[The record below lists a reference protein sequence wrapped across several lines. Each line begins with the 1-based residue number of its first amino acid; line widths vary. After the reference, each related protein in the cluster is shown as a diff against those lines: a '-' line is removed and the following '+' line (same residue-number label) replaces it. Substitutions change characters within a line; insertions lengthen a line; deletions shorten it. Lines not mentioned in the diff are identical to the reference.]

1 MKTIDQYRTGGTGVM
16 ATADADGVVNTAIYA
31 FPRRIDGDT
40 VAWGLAA
47 HRTYRN
53 LRVNPSAS
61 YLYIEPGGGYRGF
74 RLSLRLREWVESGPV
89 LEEVRENT
97 RKVSSPA
104 AAEAVQ
110 VVAYFTIVETR
121 PLV

>member
-1 MKTIDQYRTGGTGVM
+1 MKTIDRFRPGGTGVM
-16 ATADADGVVNTAIYA
+16 ATADADGSVNAAIYA
-31 FPRRIDGDT
+31 FPRRIDEKT
-40 VAWGLAA
+40 VAWGMTA

-53 LRVNPSAS
+53 LLANPNAS
-61 YLYIEPGGGYRGF
+61 YLYVEPGGEYRGF
-74 RLSLRLREWVESGPV
+74 RLTLRWKEWVESGPV

-97 RKVSSPA
+97 RKVSGAA

-110 VVAYFTIVETR
+110 IVGYFTIVETR